1 MSNEKDFTEKIL
13 FDLPDVFADIF
24 NVLLFEGKQII
35 KPEDLVSDGTV
46 SQLKIANDLHMQER
60 DVSKIWTKG
69 NILPCVK
76 TIQERNSK
84 NVERSSFVGKKKE
97 STGLEENSAKSCGYL
112 SGSLYW
118 AWRSYGGQ
126 SNGAGRCHQ
135 LDHRMV

>member
-69 NILPCVK
+69 NARLRHVAGTQWGCK
-76 TIQERNSK
+76 KYMNMKHLEALEQDQA
-84 NVERSSFVGKKKE
+84 VG
-97 STGLEENSAKSCGYL
+97 
-112 SGSLYW
+112 
-118 AWRSYGGQ
+118 
-126 SNGAGRCHQ
+126 
-135 LDHRMV
+135 